1 MRNLF
6 EVIPSSPARCADQL
20 SSGEVEIGLIPSI
33 EYARIPSLRILPGM
47 AIASLAEVRSILL
60 VRPRDK
66 QSIRSVALDTT
77 SRTSVVL
84 TKLLLEDIMGIQPE
98 FVPHSPDLDS
108 MLKRCDA
115 ALLIG
120 DAALGVNLE
129 DYHSVD
135 LGKMWFEWQ
144 KKPFVFAFWA
154 CRSDVSVSDDLVET
168 FQLAKE
174 WGLKKRSEI
183 ASVYSEKLSLP
194 REFLEH
200 YLLYNINYELGPDH
214 ILGLQA
220 YYRLAVERGHIL
232 EAKPLNFLHT

>member
-1 MRNLF
+1 MGEIFKIVATKIRISLVHYLNSAPLGWAFLHGPMRNLF

-84 TKLLLEDIMGIQPE
+84 TKLLLEDVMGIQPE

-120 DAALGVNLE
+120 D
-129 DYHSVD
+129 
-135 LGKMWFEWQ
+135 
-144 KKPFVFAFWA
+144 
-154 CRSDVSVSDDLVET
+154 
-168 FQLAKE
+168 
-174 WGLKKRSEI
+174 
-183 ASVYSEKLSLP
+183 
-194 REFLEH
+194 
-200 YLLYNINYELGPDH
+200 
-214 ILGLQA
+214 
-220 YYRLAVERGHIL
+220 
-232 EAKPLNFLHT
+232 